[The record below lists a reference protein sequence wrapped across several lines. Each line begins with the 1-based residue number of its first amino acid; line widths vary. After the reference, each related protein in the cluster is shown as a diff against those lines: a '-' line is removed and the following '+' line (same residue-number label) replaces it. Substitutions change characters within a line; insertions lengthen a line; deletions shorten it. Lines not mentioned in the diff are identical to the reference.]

1 MTRRIV
7 CTFRSGNGDD
17 VSSTRTKT
25 QRDSGGSMRNSDDSG
40 DGGGEESDG
49 DAFESDHEQET
60 TKSSCFFDF
69 CYGKVHLFYLHT

>member
-1 MTRRIV
+1 
-7 CTFRSGNGDD
+7 
-17 VSSTRTKT
+17 
-25 QRDSGGSMRNSDDSG
+25 MRNSDDSG